1 MKIEFIVQKF
11 RATQKAIDQAGYYF
25 KKEWLSL
32 DTKLKRSNDADDSKA
47 LSVSDIATETH
58 RLLEILKKAQSV
70 RSSGSETRPISRWL
84 LFKEMEKGCNDE
96 IMAAELLRDRAEYLR
111 QVV

>member
-1 MKIEFIVQKF
+1 MVQKF

-25 KKEWLSL
+25 KKEWVAL
-32 DTKLKRSNDADDSKA
+32 DTKLKRSNDAQDDSKA

-70 RSSGSETRPISRWL
+70 VMWGCVNQSYRHP
-84 LFKEMEKGCNDE
+84 FKEMEKGCNDE

-111 QVV
+111 QVL